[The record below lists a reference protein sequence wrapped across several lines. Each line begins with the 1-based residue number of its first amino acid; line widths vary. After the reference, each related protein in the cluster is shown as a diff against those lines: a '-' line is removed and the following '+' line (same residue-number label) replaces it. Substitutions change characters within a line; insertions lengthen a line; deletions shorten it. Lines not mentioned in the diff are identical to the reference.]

1 MSENNLR
8 CDMRNLFFLILA
20 FISSPVFSQE
30 SLLRLQGSNTI
41 GAELGP
47 ELVTGWLQANHY
59 RDVVIEKTGAE
70 EQRILAHSATGDLLQ
85 ITIAAH
91 GSTTGFRGLLEGQ
104 ADIAMSSRPIK
115 DKEIEQLKGLGR
127 MNGPQSE
134 FVVGLDGIA
143 VIVHPENSLARIDK
157 AQLQQIFS
165 GKLRDWSQ
173 LGGTPGPIQLYA
185 RDDNS
190 GTFDTFKSLVLGKK
204 FPLSA
209 DARRFESNAELSDAV
224 AHDGGGIGF
233 VGLPYI
239 HQSKALAVADDTPLA
254 IAPNRFTVATED
266 YALARRLYFYL
277 PENATAEAH
286 SLVEYA
292 LSQHGQ
298 QVVADSGFVSQEIIS
313 GTLNAGVAHAEYY
326 LLVKGAERLS
336 LNFRFTQGSAFLDN
350 KARRDIQRLADYL
363 EREENHRRELILVG
377 FSDSN
382 EAIPMQSLGLSIQR
396 ADGVADVLLGQGVV
410 PTRVRGYGPAV
421 TVASNANAHGREK
434 NRRVEVWL
442 R

>member
-1 MSENNLR
+1 M
-8 CDMRNLFFLILA
+8 
-20 FISSPVFSQE
+20 
-30 SLLRLQGSNTI
+30 
-41 GAELGP
+41 
-47 ELVTGWLQANHY
+47 
-59 RDVVIEKTGAE
+59 
-70 EQRILAHSATGDLLQ
+70 LAHSATGDLLQ

-143 VIVHPENSLARIDK
+143 VIVHPENPLARLDK
-157 AQLQQIFS
+157 GQLQRIFS
-165 GKLRDWSQ
+165 GELRDWSQ
-173 LGGTPGPIQLYA
+173 LGAEAGAIQVYA

-190 GTFDTFKSLVLGKK
+190 GTFDTFKSLVLGK
-204 FPLSA
+204 SA
-209 DARRFESNAELSDAV
+209 SLIASARRFESNAELSDAV
-224 AHDGGGIGF
+224 AHDRGGIGF

-239 HQSKALAVADDTPLA
+239 HQAKALAVADDIPLA
-254 IAPNRFTVATED
+254 IIPNRFTVATED
-266 YALARRLYFYL
+266 YALARRLFFYL
-277 PENATAEAH
+277 PTSATAEAR

-292 LSQHGQ
+292 LSRSGQ
-298 QVVADSGFVSQEIIS
+298 QVVADNGFVSQEIIS
-313 GTLNAGVAHAEYY
+313 GTLNAGVAHTEYHA
-326 LLVKGAERLS
+326 LVDGAERLS
-336 LNFRFTQGSAFLDN
+336 LNFRFHQGSALLDN

-363 EREENHRRELILVG
+363 EQQDSHRRELILVG

-382 EAIPMQSLGLSIQR
+382 EAIPLQSLGLSIER
-396 ADGVADVLLGQGVV
+396 ADSVADVLLRQGVV
-410 PTRVRGYGPAV
+410 PRRVRGYGPAV

>member
-1 MSENNLR
+1 
-8 CDMRNLFFLILA
+8 MRNLFFMVLIL
-20 FISSPVFSQE
+20 ISSPAFPLE
-30 SLLRLQGSNTI
+30 MLLRLQGSNTI

-47 ELVTGWLQANHY
+47 ELVKGWLQANHY
-59 RDVVIEKTGAE
+59 QSAHVERTGE
-70 EQRILAHSATGDLLQ
+70 QEQRISAHSADGDLLQ

-91 GSTTGFRGLLEGQ
+91 GSTTGFRALAEGQ
-104 ADIAMSSRPIK
+104 ADIAMSSRSIK
-115 DKEIEQLKGLGR
+115 DKEIEHLKGLGR

-143 VIVHPENSLARIDK
+143 VIVHPENPLARLDK
-157 AQLQQIFS
+157 GQLQQIFS
-165 GKLRDWSQ
+165 GELHDWEQ
-173 LGGTPGPIQLYA
+173 LGGAPGLIQVYA

-190 GTFDTFKSLVLGKK
+190 GTFDTFKSLVLGKRSS
-204 FPLSA
+204 LITN
-209 DARRFESNAELSDAV
+209 ARRFESNADLSDAV
-224 AHDGGGIGF
+224 AVDRGGIGF

-239 HQSKALAVADDTPLA
+239 RQSKALAVADDIPLA
-254 IAPNRFTVATED
+254 IAPDRFTVATED

-277 PENATAEAH
+277 PESATAEAR

-326 LLVKGAERLS
+326 MLVRGAERLS
-336 LNFRFTQGSAFLDN
+336 LNFRFHQGSALLDN

-363 EREENHRRELILVG
+363 ERAENHRRELILVG
-377 FSDSN
+377 FSDTN

-396 ADGVADVLLGQGVV
+396 ADGVADVLLSQGVA
-410 PTRVRGYGPAV
+410 PGKVRGYGPAV
-421 TVASNANAHGREK
+421 TVASNASSHGREK